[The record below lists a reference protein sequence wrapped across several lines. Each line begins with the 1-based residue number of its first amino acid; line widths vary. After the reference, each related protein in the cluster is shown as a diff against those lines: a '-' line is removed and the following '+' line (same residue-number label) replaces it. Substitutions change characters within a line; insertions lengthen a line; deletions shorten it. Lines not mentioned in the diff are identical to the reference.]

1 MKKLRESKGIKAN
14 FVASKLGISRDR
26 LVRIEKGLVT
36 LPTEF
41 IPTLAELYGVSND
54 EIIKMRLDEWKK

>member
-1 MKKLRESKGIKAN
+1 MKQLRESKGIKAN

-26 LVRIEKGLVT
+26 LARIEKGSVT

-41 IPTLAELYGVSND
+41 IPILAELYGVSND
-54 EIIKMRLDEWKK
+54 EIIKRRVEEWKK